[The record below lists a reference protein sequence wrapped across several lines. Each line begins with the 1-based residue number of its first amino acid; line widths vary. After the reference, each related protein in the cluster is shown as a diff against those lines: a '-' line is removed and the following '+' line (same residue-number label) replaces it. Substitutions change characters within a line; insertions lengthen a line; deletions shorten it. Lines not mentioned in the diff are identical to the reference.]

1 MFMSKFR
8 TITLLIFLSNISLNK
23 HLQLVRSLSDSA
35 AEIKAWEMV
44 ITIDLQFYLSS
55 QLKN

>member
-1 MFMSKFR
+1 MFKFR